1 MEVARPDEARA
12 DHAAARTHAWSA
24 RSRRRLGIIA
34 GFVVTIAVLLL
45 AEYRLGYITGYHV
58 PGGGVPMVRSPSL
71 RLDLRQAL
79 GLQDFYSQLG
89 QDKWVVGIVYPG
101 VTDGYFVDV
110 GAWDAEI
117 DSNSK
122 ALEELGWTGICV
134 DPFPQNW
141 KNRTCRLFEEVAYGR
156 AGEIVRFRA
165 AGQLGGIDDRLGF
178 WKDDVQQF
186 PIVELRTT
194 TLADILERAGAPPFI
209 HYLSID
215 TEGSELDILAAL
227 PFERYTIGA
236 LTVEHNFEEPKRGRI
251 RALLESKGYERA
263 REQLVDDW
271 YVLPAA
277 VRARRGSPGGPSA
290 GTEPAR

>member
-1 MEVARPDEARA
+1 MA
-12 DHAAARTHAWSA
+12 SG
-24 RSRRRLGIIA
+24 RSRLGIIA
-34 GFVVTIAVLLL
+34 GLVAAAAALFLL
-45 AEYRLGYITGYHV
+45 EYRMGYITGYRV

-89 QDKWVVGIVYPG
+89 QDKWIVGNVYPG

-110 GAWDAEI
+110 GSWDAEI

-122 ALEELGWTGICV
+122 ALEELGWTGVCV

-141 KNRTCRLFEEVAYGR
+141 KNRTCRLFEEVAYAR

-165 AGQLGGIDDRLGF
+165 AGQLGGIDEHLGF
-178 WKDDVQQF
+178 WKDDVQEY

-194 TLADILERAGAPPFI
+194 TLADILGRAGAPPFI

-215 TEGSELDILAAL
+215 IEGSELDILAAL

-236 LTVEHNFEEPKRGRI
+236 ITVEHNFEQPKRARI
-251 RALLESKGYERA
+251 RALLESKGYQRV
-263 REQLVDDW
+263 REQLVDDF
-271 YVLPAA
+271 YLLPAA
-277 VRARRGSPGGPSA
+277 VGAQRGG
-290 GTEPAR
+290 R